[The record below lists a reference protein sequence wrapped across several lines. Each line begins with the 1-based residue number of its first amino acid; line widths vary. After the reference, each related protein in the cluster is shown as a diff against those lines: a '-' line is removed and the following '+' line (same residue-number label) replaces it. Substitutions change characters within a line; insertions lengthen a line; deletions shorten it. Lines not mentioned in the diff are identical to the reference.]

1 MRSGQL
7 NQNRKSTKFGNE
19 IKKIDLYF
27 SLEGRGGTPYNS
39 LNGEAPP
46 KRGIFFSPQVY
57 ERVGISLLEVYDSL
71 KVQNASVSPFGPLDY
86 HILQVMKSL
95 LFHIPED

>member
-19 IKKIDLYF
+19 IEKIDLYF
-27 SLEGRGGTPYNS
+27 SLGGGGGVTPYNG

-46 KRGIFFSPQVY
+46 KRGIYFRPQAY
-57 ERVGISLLEVYDSL
+57 ERVGISSFEVYDSL
-71 KVQNASVSPFGPLDY
+71 KAQKG
-86 HILQVMKSL
+86 
-95 LFHIPED
+95 